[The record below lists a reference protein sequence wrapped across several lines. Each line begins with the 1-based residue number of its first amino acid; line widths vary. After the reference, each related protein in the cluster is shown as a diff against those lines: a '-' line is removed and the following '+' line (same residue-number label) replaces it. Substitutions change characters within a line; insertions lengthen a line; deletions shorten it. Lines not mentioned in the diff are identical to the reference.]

1 MNDESSEG
9 GLLVTES
16 EPTEKT
22 SMSNEAGAPEEAN
35 TTSAPQAGAGEGAPE
50 DAPDRI
56 PEGAPDETPKETE
69 ETPAEGLGGEADE
82 VGEAGDTSA
91 AGEDGEVAQEA
102 VPKLGPGEELADEE
116 LDRRLAALIYTS
128 PEPLSN
134 RKLTQLLERP
144 DPKRIAASLQR
155 VAEQVRGTGLPFE
168 LKKLAGGWRIL
179 TESDLD
185 PVVGE
190 LVASRRTERMSPAS
204 LETLAIV
211 AYRQPATKAEIEAIR
226 GVGAG
231 PMLRSL
237 VDRGLVRVVGRA
249 KQPGNPLQYGT
260 TAEFLDRFG
269 LGALKDL
276 PRDDELTRD

>member
-9 GLLVTES
+9 GVLVTEIEPS
-16 EPTEKT
+16 EGSLEPSLPGGSSEQDGPQ
-22 SMSNEAGAPEEAN
+22 EAEE
-35 TTSAPQAGAGEGAPE
+35 SA
-50 DAPDRI
+50 
-56 PEGAPDETPKETE
+56 PEGAPQAP
-69 ETPAEGLGGEADE
+69 
-82 VGEAGDTSA
+82 S
-91 AGEDGEVAQEA
+91 
-102 VPKLGPGEELADEE
+102 KLGPGEDLTDKE
-116 LDRRLAALIYTS
+116 LDRRLAALVYAS
-128 PEPLSN
+128 PEPLSS
-134 RKLTQLLERP
+134 RRLADLLERP
-144 DPKRIAASLQR
+144 APKRVTASLKR
-155 VAEQVRGTGLPFE
+155 LGECLSATGLPLE
-168 LKKLAGGWRIL
+168 LKKIAGGWRIL

-185 PVVGE
+185 PVLGE
-190 LVASRRTERMSPAS
+190 LIASRRIERMSPAS

-276 PRDDELTRD
+276 PRDDELARD